1 MIIDVEGASRSNFSM
16 AAVKAPALDPK
27 TSAKSPAQRAEV
39 ILKQGSLLRCQCCFY
54 ESQVETTIATVVEV
68 MISESNANYPDR
80 VAEIFVL
87 GAADS

>member
-1 MIIDVEGASRSNFSM
+1 MLF
-16 AAVKAPALDPK
+16 
-27 TSAKSPAQRAEV
+27 
-39 ILKQGSLLRCQCCFY
+39 F
-54 ESQVETTIATVVEV
+54 ESQVETTIAPVVEV